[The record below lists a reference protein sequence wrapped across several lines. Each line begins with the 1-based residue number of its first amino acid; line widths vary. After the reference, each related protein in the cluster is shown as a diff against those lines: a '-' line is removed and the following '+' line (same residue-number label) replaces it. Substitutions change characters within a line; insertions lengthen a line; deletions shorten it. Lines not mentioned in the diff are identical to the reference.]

1 MEGINS
7 YFVQHRASQG
17 CFILAIPVTMGK
29 NLGRRMRLKAANA
42 KLNGDVADVVLHKA
56 SYCLHFF
63 KLRVFPC
70 RQECDLLFYLGRG
83 FHSSGY
89 QLVLPVSQ
97 IAPLRE
103 AVCRFSAGR
112 KESDDHLSSDS
123 LPWGHK
129 GFVADTFYVTYCPL
143 PQITGCVRGLN
154 FSVIQPRR
162 LELPSRRQLQR
173 VVTLAYGIV
182 LLEVPGVLQIKWPL
196 LHFVFVANDI
206 AWFRSRNRQHLKFDV
221 ADHFNVAIRCTF
233 DRIFIFHF
241 IIFALRGNAPAVKTP
256 EFAPRI

>member
-1 MEGINS
+1 MLQYGNERGIDQAIRQLHRNDHVIETIVRGHIACDCAALAINHHMEGINS

-112 KESDDHLSSDS
+112 KESDDHLSSYS

-129 GFVADTFYVTYCPL
+129 GFVADTFYVTY
-143 PQITGCVRGLN
+143 
-154 FSVIQPRR
+154 
-162 LELPSRRQLQR
+162 
-173 VVTLAYGIV
+173 
-182 LLEVPGVLQIKWPL
+182 
-196 LHFVFVANDI
+196 
-206 AWFRSRNRQHLKFDV
+206 
-221 ADHFNVAIRCTF
+221 
-233 DRIFIFHF
+233 
-241 IIFALRGNAPAVKTP
+241 
-256 EFAPRI
+256 